1 MMLGR
6 VLAAVVRVGG
16 EDLADVAAVVGEDD
30 VPRIVVVARD
40 AVVKGRLEIA
50 LRCRQL
56 EVEDADLDRYDVCA
70 DADGTGV
77 VPGVRL

>member
-1 MMLGR
+1 MTSGR

-16 EDLADVAAVVGEDD
+16 EALADVAAVVGEDD

-56 EVEDADLDRYDVCA
+56 EVEDADLDRHDVCA

>member
-1 MMLGR
+1 MTSGR

-56 EVEDADLDRYDVCA
+56 EVEDANLDRHDVCA